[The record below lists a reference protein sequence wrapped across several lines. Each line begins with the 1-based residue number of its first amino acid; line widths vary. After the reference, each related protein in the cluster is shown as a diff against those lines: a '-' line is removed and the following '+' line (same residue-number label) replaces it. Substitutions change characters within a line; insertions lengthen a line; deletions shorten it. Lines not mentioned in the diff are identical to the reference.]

1 MHKFDNSIIKAS
13 KQTRPVFCSVFP
25 PPRWGEGGN
34 KGFAEREGGKKKK
47 KGKFGKN
54 LTIGSDK

>member
-47 KGKFGKN
+47 KENLGK
-54 LTIGSDK
+54 I